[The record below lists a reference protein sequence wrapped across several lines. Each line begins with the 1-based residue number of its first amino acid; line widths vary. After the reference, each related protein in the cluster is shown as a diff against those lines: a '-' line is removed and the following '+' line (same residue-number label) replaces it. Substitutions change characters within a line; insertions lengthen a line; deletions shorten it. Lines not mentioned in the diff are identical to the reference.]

1 MKQKLQKGHSEV
13 LYQEE
18 KEGLQIAPNTNFSFP
33 TALNGQPLT
42 PGEYH
47 LTMTV
52 LGNEN
57 ENGKFSRKKE
67 ILRST
72 IPINGYLKKILQ

>member
-1 MKQKLQKGHSEV
+1 MKQKLQKKGHSEV

-47 LTMTV
+47 LTMTI

-57 ENGKFSRKKE
+57 ENGKFSRKKK
-67 ILRST
+67 IPPST
-72 IPINGYLKKILQ
+72 IPTNGYLKKCL

>member
-1 MKQKLQKGHSEV
+1 M
-13 LYQEE
+13 
-18 KEGLQIAPNTNFSFP
+18 QIAPNTNFSFP

-72 IPINGYLKKILQ
+72 IPINGYLKRFYNRRKSSQGIEHDGCYD